1 MRRVIVILAVG
12 LAGMVLVNWWSGPA
26 PATPKPV
33 ASTPAP
39 TPVDPNGYNLQ
50 AMKTC
55 SEIAN
60 MLYNIRERGERGP
73 LLLEHARHVK
83 DLAWDIPLAI
93 APDVQRAAN
102 DLGRVDNSFA
112 IPAALERASA
122 ACQRYRQ
129 IALAESNQPK
139 ETVR

>member
-26 PATPKPV
+26 PATPRP

-39 TPVDPNGYNLQ
+39 TPVDPNAYNLD

-55 SEIAN
+55 SEIAQ
-60 MLYNIRERGERGP
+60 MRDNIRERDERGP
-73 LLLEHARHVK
+73 LLVEHARRVK
-83 DLAWDIPLAI
+83 DLAWAIPLAI
-93 APDVQRAAN
+93 APDVQHAAN
-102 DLGRVDNSFA
+102 DLGRADNSFA

-122 ACQRYRQ
+122 ACQRYRR
-129 IALAESNQPK
+129 IALAESEQGA
-139 ETVR
+139 R